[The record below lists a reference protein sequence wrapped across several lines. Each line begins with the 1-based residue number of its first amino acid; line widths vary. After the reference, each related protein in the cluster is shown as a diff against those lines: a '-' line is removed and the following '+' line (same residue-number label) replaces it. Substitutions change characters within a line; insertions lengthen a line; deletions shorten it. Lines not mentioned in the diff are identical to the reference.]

1 MILTNVISILWIF
14 QLSKDDSNQACI
26 TKRHFY
32 SKWRTPAEYCQ
43 CLQGR
48 KKNTSSHKA
57 GVSQS
62 HTFRA
67 SSTHAYF
74 MKVLRVWAGH
84 LICVCICLN
93 FPGVSDGKE
102 YACNAGVQGLILG
115 LVRFPWKGNGYQLQ
129 YFCLENSMD
138 RGTWWATV
146 HGVTE
151 SDMTD

>member
-1 MILTNVISILWIF
+1 MWNRWGISYLKKGFFKLRVFPDLKPVWFTSTMIWMS
-14 QLSKDDSNQACI
+14 QL
-26 TKRHFY
+26 
-32 SKWRTPAEYCQ
+32 

-62 HTFRA
+62 HTLRA

-84 LICVCICLN
+84 LICVYICLN

-102 YACNAGVQGLILG
+102 YACNAGVECLILG
-115 LVRFPWKGNGYQLQ
+115 LVRSPWKENGYQLQ

-138 RGTWWATV
+138 KGAWWATV
-146 HGVTE
+146 HGVAKSQTWL
-151 SDMTD
+151 SD